1 LFKNPIAGAILL
13 NAGNIPVD
21 RKTKN
26 NQILFRGTFEGARAR
41 LLGVRG
47 AGLLTFLLLRPV
59 RVALVKGEVVGV
71 FPEGTS
77 HNHSKMMPIKD
88 GVAWTALEY
97 LAYLEEHH
105 GGADVGTG
113 GRGKKP
119 AVVVPVGLTYSD
131 KTKYRS
137 RVAIEC
143 VLRGPGGAPAGADSA
158 RDAPAGSASRSR
170 WTILPASSCPARKA
184 RQRVPSSA

>member
-1 LFKNPIAGAILL
+1 MP
-13 NAGNIPVD
+13 
-21 RKTKN
+21 
-26 NQILFRGTFEGARAR
+26 
-41 LLGVRG
+41 LGG
-47 AGLLTFLLLRPV
+47 SLSSAQPADLGSGPA
-59 RVALVKGEVVGV
+59 ALVKGEVVGV

-97 LAYLEEHH
+97 LSYLDEHH
-105 GGADVGTG
+105 GGADVG
-113 GRGKKP
+113 GKGQGQKP

-143 VLRGPGGAPAGADSA
+143 VSCHTG
-158 RDAPAGSASRSR
+158 RS
-170 WTILPASSCPARKA
+170 S
-184 RQRVPSSA
+184 QRRR